1 MKNRTRKLFV
11 ICLAILLMAFQC
23 DDDFGDTSFVYPI
36 PQVGVSEGPNF
47 SVNDTIWLK
56 SRVTSK
62 VFDEITG
69 DSIPDQNDLT
79 REIISVM
86 RLNEATDRTN
96 ASQALSEFNFIERI
110 GTIDFLGACPE
121 ADLVAKTERVQ
132 EGQFFEYEI
141 GIIPKKIGD
150 FVLSWVEPVAL
161 RNNDLHIEILSR
173 YPLEG
178 GSTTRLGLSKC
189 GIGSFIDNVTESRR
203 QYFFSVE

>member
-1 MKNRTRKLFV
+1 MKNRTTKFFV
-11 ICLAILLMAFQC
+11 ICLATLLMAFQC
-23 DDDFGDTSFVYPI
+23 DDDFGDTNFVYPI
-36 PQVGVSEGPNF
+36 PQVGISEGPNF

-56 SRVTSK
+56 SKVTSK
-62 VFDEITG
+62 IFDGITG
-69 DSIPDQNDLT
+69 DSITDQNDLT

-96 ASQALSEFNFIERI
+96 ASQAISEFDFVNRT

-121 ADLVAKTERVQ
+121 ADLIAKTERVQ

-141 GIIPKKIGD
+141 GIIPKNIGD

-161 RNNDLHIEILSR
+161 RNNDLHIEILSS
-173 YPLEG
+173 YPLQ

-189 GIGSFIDNVTESRR
+189 GIGSFIDNVAESRG